1 MDRCCFKKKISFCLW
16 NGELY
21 IYTYIYILKKTK
33 TRNKECIILFYSN
46 VTEGESNRQGPHL
59 ICETRNKALISNDW
73 FYSAPFCLFSE
84 VACSYRSV
92 KWRACLQFLMHSVK
106 ALFVDDSSS
115 SVALI
120 CCSACPLL
128 FCTFSLLCAMF

>member
-1 MDRCCFKKKISFCLW
+1 MDRCCFKKRFHFVFGMV
-16 NGELY
+16 N
-21 IYTYIYILKKTK
+21 YIYIYIYIKKKIK

>member
-1 MDRCCFKKKISFCLW
+1 MDRCCFKSLNILFGMVNYREKKK
-16 NGELY
+16 E
-21 IYTYIYILKKTK
+21 
-33 TRNKECIILFYSN
+33 ECIILFYSN
-46 VTEGESNRQGPHL
+46 VTEGESKRQGPHL

-73 FYSAPFCLFSE
+73 FYSAPFCLFSR

-92 KWRACLQFLMHSVK
+92 KWRACLQLAMRSVK

-128 FCTFSLLCAMF
+128 FCTLSLLCAMF

>member
-1 MDRCCFKKKISFCLW
+1 MYNFVLFK
-16 NGELY
+16 
-21 IYTYIYILKKTK
+21 
-33 TRNKECIILFYSN
+33 N

-59 ICETRNKALISNDW
+59 ICETKNKSFDIKR
-73 FYSAPFCLFSE
+73 PVLFSSFFFFLFVPG

-92 KWRACLQFLMHSVK
+92 KWRACLQLAMHSVK

-120 CCSACPLL
+120 CWSACPLL
-128 FCTFSLLCAMF
+128 FCTFSLFMCNVLKYLDYIQDMPFQCTLDVVYVFQSFI